1 MAETVNF
8 DLIATH
14 VYLMATGETII
25 LPDDIAPIVE
35 QLRLVWNARG
45 AADLA
50 TIETALSSQM
60 GTTASGPYLKN
71 LDRELRKLD
80 R

>member
-1 MAETVNF
+1 MPETPDFEKVAAR
-8 DLIATH
+8 I
-14 VYLMATGETII
+14 VSG
-25 LPDDIAPIVE
+25 LPGLADEHLAAIVD

-50 TIETALSSQM
+50 TIETSLSSQM
-60 GTTASGPYLKN
+60 GATAAGPYLKN